1 MSEMTASKAL
11 AEVKKFAQFIRA
23 FEHIQEVAEF
33 LSQADNLVAEA
44 DKRRQAIDSETEK
57 QLEAIDELKTQ
68 AQQARKT
75 LVETLA
81 DTKARAKEILIDAQV
96 SADELTAQA
105 MDNMNVAKKTYA
117 TLLSD
122 ISSSGRN
129 LDKIK
134 AEYAQVTKQ
143 LAKVREGI
151 RAFVGAG

>member
-1 MSEMTASKAL
+1 MISSSGLSSIFKRLQSFYRKQTIWCPRP
-11 AEVKKFAQFIRA
+11 VK
-23 FEHIQEVAEF
+23 
-33 LSQADNLVAEA
+33 
-44 DKRRQAIDSETEK
+44 TEEP
-57 QLEAIDELKTQ
+57 LEAIDELKTQ
-68 AQQARKT
+68 AKQARKT
-75 LVETLA
+75 LLATLA
-81 DTKARAKEILIDAQV
+81 DTKARAEEILSDARV

-117 TLLSD
+117 TLLND

-143 LAKVREGI
+143 LAKVREVI